1 MYNLLNENIM
11 TKKEL
16 IIVVSIVSILFNVVF
31 VYCIHCM
38 IQRSDVA
45 TAYIDVLEEC
55 VGDELDDTAGSTNEY
70 MDYYNKR

>member
-1 MYNLLNENIM
+1 M

-16 IIVVSIVSILFNVVF
+16 IIVVSIVSILF

-55 VGDELDDTAGSTNEY
+55 VGDELYDTAGSTDEY
-70 MDYYNKR
+70 MRYYYKHN

>member
-1 MYNLLNENIM
+1 MA
-11 TKKEL
+11 KKEL

-45 TAYIDVLEEC
+45 AAYINVLEEC
-55 VGDELDDTAGSTNEY
+55 VGDELDDTAGSTDAY
-70 MDYYNKR
+70 MRYYYKHE